1 MDKKNP
7 MTEEQQER
15 AKILLQ
21 ATIDI
26 LKKCDEGMYVKNV
39 LEVTAEWDGVECDG
53 YCLFEEVKGLMAD
66 VQDNAP

>member
-1 MDKKNP
+1 
-7 MTEEQQER
+7 MTEEQQIR

-39 LEVTAEWDGVECDG
+39 LEVTAKWDGVECDG
-53 YCLFEEVKGLMAD
+53 YCLKEELEQLMEEVY
-66 VQDNAP
+66 DNAP